1 MGAGSTH
8 QSAGC
13 CPCLFPGG
21 SRPGHPQRGGWGQ
34 CSGGCSC
41 MDVNVLGTPGKL
53 IGLPGHPSCHVP
65 AAPPSPP
72 PSLWCTREPE
82 HRVVPCPCSE
92 GPGPAC
98 SRNPAQ
104 NSAPSL
110 RSRQPRPPLR
120 HPSLML
126 SLELLQGFSFLSTSH
141 HSASSSSALG
151 SRFSRSVHAKVKAQR
166 ISGP

>member
-8 QSAGC
+8 ESAGC

-21 SRPGHPQRGGWGQ
+21 SRPGHPQRGGWRQ

-41 MDVNVLGTPGKL
+41 VAVNALGTPGKP
-53 IGLPGHPSCHVP
+53 IGLPGHPSRHVP
-65 AAPPSPP
+65 AAPPSPR
-72 PSLWCTREPE
+72 CAREPE
-82 HRVVPCPCSE
+82 HRVAPGAPSE

-104 NSAPSL
+104 TSVPSV
-110 RSRQPRPPLR
+110 RSRQPGPRLR

-126 SLELLQGFSFLSTSH
+126 PLELLQGFSFLSTSH

-151 SRFSRSVHAKVKAQR
+151 SKFPRSVH
-166 ISGP
+166 